1 MYYTERTESQEN
13 YLEVILILSKKK
25 PVVRAVDIANELGFK
40 KPSIS
45 IAMKN
50 LRERNYIT
58 VTPEGY
64 IYLTDTGMDI
74 AKGIYERHQVITDT
88 LIKIGVPATTAEEDA
103 CRVEHVI
110 SEDTFQAI
118 KKIWETK

>member
-1 MYYTERTESQEN
+1 MERTESQEN

-58 VTPEGY
+58 VTPKGY